1 MVVVDVEAL
10 TACSRSVMKES
21 TWLLWW
27 WLLEGIVRGSVLDE
41 VPLYVV
47 GGLTHDEDM
56 LLLLFAFAA
65 VCVLFVVISGPMSC
79 GKSNSSSH
87 G

>member
-1 MVVVDVEAL
+1 M
-10 TACSRSVMKES
+10 
-21 TWLLWW
+21 
-27 WLLEGIVRGSVLDE
+27 VRGSVLDG

-79 GKSNSSSH
+79 DKSNSSSH